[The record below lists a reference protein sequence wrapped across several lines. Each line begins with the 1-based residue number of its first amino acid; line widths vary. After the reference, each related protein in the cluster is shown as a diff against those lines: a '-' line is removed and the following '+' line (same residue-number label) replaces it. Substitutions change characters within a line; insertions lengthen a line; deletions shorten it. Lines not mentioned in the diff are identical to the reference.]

1 MNFSDIGNQL
11 EGFAVHVDDANN
23 PAVYDNTGVPY
34 GNGTFEVIIEPE
46 VSASSIVVTRNLAGG
61 AQGYITLCEVEVF
74 AGNFVIP

>member
-1 MNFSDIGNQL
+1 
-11 EGFAVHVDDANN
+11 
-23 PAVYDNTGVPY
+23 VYDNTGVPY

-74 AGNFVIP
+74 AGNGFASTCLSLALEKM